1 MRSIAAEFMKV
12 PKRIPFLSF
21 FFLLAFVLTMGLT
34 AQDTGEEEKIPR
46 RVVFELSNTPPSGE
60 YKDLLA
66 SGLRILY
73 ESVSAETPIIRSYD
87 VEAAHNICSL
97 HFEEEG
103 RNVRVLAS
111 LYEFPVTVE
120 EEEELPEEETGPM
133 LKVEEEFLYT
143 GDYEDYRNFLAGV
156 ATEMAGHLD
165 LVSPEVRVITKVQE
179 GEEKQ
184 VVAEVQFEEELARP
198 FEFSL
203 YPGGLIRELNF
214 MMMDTEN
221 YIYFSLWPLQVDA
234 VWFPGRGDF
243 GINLSLFFNTSD
255 MDMDLENE
263 WIIMPGLGIQYRIGG
278 RFYGSFGL
286 SFFGGV
292 YLSGE
297 KAYFYNLLGLF
308 PALGINI
315 TPAFG
320 ITLRV
325 GGFLFPVSMFSGGDI
340 DLIMDAGIQRNLM
353 TLQLVTV
360 GFLLRP
366 DW

>member
-1 MRSIAAEFMKV
+1 MRVSKLI
-12 PKRIPFLSF
+12 R
-21 FFLLAFVLTMGLT
+21 FLLFLAILAFTLTMNIT
-34 AQDTGEEEKIPR
+34 AQDLGEAEKIPR
-46 RVVFELSNTPPSGE
+46 RVVFELSNSPPAGE
-60 YKDLLA
+60 YQDLLS

-87 VEAAHNICSL
+87 IDAAHNSCSL
-97 HFEEEG
+97 NFEEEG
-103 RNVRVLAS
+103 RNVRVIAS
-111 LYEFPVTVE
+111 LYEFPVTAE
-120 EEEELPEEETGPM
+120 DEEELPEEETEPM
-133 LKVEEEFLYT
+133 LNVEEEFLYT
-143 GDYEDYRNFLAGV
+143 GDYEEYRNFLVGV
-156 ATEMAGHLD
+156 ASAMAGHLD
-165 LVSPEVRVITKVQE
+165 LVSPEVRVITKVEE
-179 GEEKQ
+179 GEEKK
-184 VVAEVQFEEELARP
+184 VVAEVRFEEELARP
-198 FEFSL
+198 FEFTL
-203 YPGGLIRELNF
+203 YPGGLTKEINVN
-214 MMMDTEN
+214 MNSEN
-221 YIYFSLWPLQVDA
+221 YLYFSLWPLQLDA

-243 GINLSLFFNTSD
+243 GLNFSLFFNTLD

-297 KAYFYNLLGLF
+297 EAYFYNLLGLF

-315 TPAFG
+315 TPTFG

-325 GGFLFPVSMFSGGDI
+325 GGFLLPASLFAGGGEDFA
-340 DLIMDAGIQRNLM
+340 LEMGIQRNLLS
-353 TLQLVTV
+353 LQLATI